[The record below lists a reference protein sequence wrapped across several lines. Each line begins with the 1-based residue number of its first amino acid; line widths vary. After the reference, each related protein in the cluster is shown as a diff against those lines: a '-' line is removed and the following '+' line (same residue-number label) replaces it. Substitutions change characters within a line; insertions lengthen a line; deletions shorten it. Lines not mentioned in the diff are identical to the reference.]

1 MEKYGFV
8 YIWFDRK
15 HKRYYIGCHWGKIE
29 DSYICSS
36 NWMRDAYRRR
46 PNDFKRR
53 ILKTNITSIKE
64 MFDLEAEF
72 LALVK
77 LNELGKRY
85 YNLHNVNKNHW
96 SANESSKLT
105 IGQKISASPLR
116 NQRISEA
123 NKGKKVSEET
133 KQKIREANEKQ
144 FQDPTQVELRKQK
157 SKELWSD
164 PPYLEKQQKA
174 RSKEGFYKGFNKPHS
189 EETKR
194 RISEQK
200 MGVRQSEESKVKIA
214 ETVADLIWITNGKAN
229 KRINK
234 LEQIPEGYKRGRS
247 KQP

>member
-15 HKRYYIGCHWGKIE
+15 HKRYYIGAHWGSE
-29 DSYICSS
+29 NDGYICSS
-36 NWMRDAYRRR
+36 SWMMKAYKRR
-46 PNDFKRR
+46 PEDFKRR
-53 ILKTNITSIKE
+53 ILEKVYSNRKNTFIAEEKYLDAIKPE
-64 MFDLEAEF
+64 EF
-72 LALVK
+72 
-77 LNELGKRY
+77 GKRY
-85 YNLHNVNKNHW
+85 YNLRNIKGHW
-96 SANESSKLT
+96 STDENKRLSINE
-105 IGQKISASPLR
+105 KISLSHKNDPDWGKW
-116 NQRISEA
+116 S
-123 NKGKKVSEET
+123 KGKKVSEET

-144 FQDPTQVELRKQK
+144 FQDPTHVELRKQK

-164 PPYLEKQQKA
+164 PAYLEKQQKA

-214 ETVADLIWITNGKAN
+214 QTVANLIWITDGKAN

-234 LEQIPEGYKRGRS
+234 LEQIPEGYRRGRS
-247 KQP
+247 KQL